1 MKQPVNG
8 LSVFKDEGEDWMPEP
23 SSYWIDLLCGGT
35 EGGMCNVGISRA
47 TTEAAAWRKAVRRLE
62 RLLKEAK
69 KKAGME

>member
-1 MKQPVNG
+1 MKQPENKLVIHE
-8 LSVFKDEGEDWMPEP
+8 SVMRYYVLVQERQRGVWAYDDEVLVA
-23 SSYWIDLLCGGT
+23 S
-35 EGGMCNVGISRA
+35 A